1 MNWRWLRWELPI
13 FATLVLVG
21 WIISAFVSDAGYVL
35 VAFGRYSLETSIWTG
50 MLLLMLGYL
59 GTRLVFWVLPLL
71 LRPRATWRD
80 WAQTR
85 AATNA
90 RSGTDAGL
98 LALAHGDA
106 ARARKL
112 LLANASRAPTPLL
125 NFLGAARAAQQMGDG
140 AGRDVDLA
148 LAAATAPEAAHA
160 IALTRAQLLIEH
172 GAWEDAHGQLREL
185 QTHLPR
191 NTLVLQL
198 LGRTGVRLR
207 DGESL
212 LAAAPAMR
220 KEKALPEDQ
229 IDALEQEAARWC
241 FDDIAAAQDDP
252 SPRWQALPKA
262 LQQRPR
268 VIAAYA
274 RALGVA
280 GRAVEAER
288 LLRDALDR
296 AWDTTL
302 VRAYGEVAAD
312 PAFQLRTV
320 ERWLSKHADDAAL
333 LQTLGRI
340 HARTGQWLAAR
351 SAFEASL
358 RIEQDPAARQ
368 RTEQLRR
375 EVQAQLPASGLDH
388 AQ

>member
-80 WAQTR
+80 WSQTR

-140 AGRDVDLA
+140 AGRDADLA
-148 LAAATAPEAAHA
+148 LAAATAPEATHA

-185 QTHLPR
+185 QTQLPR

-296 AWDTTL
+296 AWDATL
-302 VRAYGEVAAD
+302 VRAYGEIAAD

-320 ERWLSKHADDAAL
+320 ERWLSKRADDAAL

-388 AQ
+388 A